1 MAVPRP
7 ETPVQIALVAIGAAV
22 AFVVVLPLVPTV
34 LDILTGTVRG
44 VCDAIVPGG
53 PDYRTS

>member
-7 ETPVQIALVAIGAAV
+7 ETPVQIALVAVGAAV
-22 AFVVVLPLVPTV
+22 AFVVVLPLVPTL
-34 LDILTGTVRG
+34 LDLLAGTVRG
-44 VCDAIVPGG
+44 VVDAVVPGG

>member
-34 LDILTGTVRG
+34 LDVLVGTVRG
-44 VCDAIVPGG
+44 VFDAVVPGG
-53 PDYRTS
+53 PDYRAS